1 MSDSPNFTELP
12 VEVQVALINAAS
24 IASTERMRGIHARG
38 REPASDYPF
47 FENEYKKICDA
58 LYKENRGRR

>member
-1 MSDSPNFTELP
+1 MSDSPNFAELP

-24 IASTERMRGIHARG
+24 IASTERMRGVHARG
-38 REPASDYPF
+38 REPSRDYLF